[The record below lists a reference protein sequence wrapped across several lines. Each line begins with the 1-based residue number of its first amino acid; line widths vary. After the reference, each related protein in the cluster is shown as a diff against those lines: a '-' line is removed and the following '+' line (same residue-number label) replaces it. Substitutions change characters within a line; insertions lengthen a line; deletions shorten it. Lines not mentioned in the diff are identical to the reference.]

1 MINKRQLA
9 GFGPIALAGA
19 AVVAVSACA
28 PTIRLEV
35 APIQIYAK
43 LDAGLRAAVDAT
55 NAGRRA
61 AYARSA
67 ADAGTSADV
76 AGARMFEAQ
85 LLPRISSG
93 QWYRNAQGQWVQR

>member
-9 GFGPIALAGA
+9 GFGPIALAGP

-43 LDAGLRAAVDAT
+43 LDA
-55 NAGRRA
+55 
-61 AYARSA
+61 
-67 ADAGTSADV
+67 DV
-76 AGARMFEAQ
+76 RVRLDQELQQ
-85 LLPRISSG
+85 LLQQNP
-93 QWYRNAQGQWVQR
+93 NLF

>member
-35 APIQIYAK
+35 APIQTYAK
-43 LDAGLRAAVDAT
+43 LDA
-55 NAGRRA
+55 
-61 AYARSA
+61 
-67 ADAGTSADV
+67 DV
-76 AGARMFEAQ
+76 RVRLDQELQQ
-85 LLPRISSG
+85 LLQQNP
-93 QWYRNAQGQWVQR
+93 NLF